1 MNGEEWILAFDTS
14 NYRTSV
20 CLINTKGELIGE
32 RRDLLDVEQGE
43 RGLQQSAA
51 LFQHVK
57 QLAPQME
64 SIFSTAFSRA
74 PHASPS
80 SKIVAVA
87 ASTAPRPVEGSYMP
101 VFLAGE
107 MLARSIAAV
116 LQVPF
121 YRTTHQEGH
130 IAAGEHT
137 APDKP
142 ENNRFLAVHL
152 SGGTSEL
159 LLCDRTEDG
168 YHIEKIGG
176 SRDLHAGQLI
186 DRVGVALG
194 LPFPA
199 GPHLEKLASRLSGQ
213 KSESSQ
219 EPVRVPSSI
228 NGLFFHLSGP
238 ETALLRMIEQKQTD
252 PAQIARAAEAVIA
265 NSLAK
270 ILRKAVAE
278 GYPCEILVVGG
289 VAANR
294 YIQERLR
301 ERLEHPAVGCRLYFC
316 PPAYSG
322 DNAYGVAMIGLKQ
335 WLNQPKNEH

>member
-1 MNGEEWILAFDTS
+1 MNGEKWILAFDTS

-20 CLINTKGELIGE
+20 CLINTKGELIAE
-32 RRDLLDVEQGE
+32 HKDLLDVEQGE
-43 RGLQQSAA
+43 RGLQQSRA

-64 SIFSTAFSRA
+64 SIFSAISSPDPLA
-74 PHASPS
+74 NPS
-80 SKIVAVA
+80 SNIVAVA
-87 ASTAPRPVEGSYMP
+87 ASVAPRPVEGSYMP

-107 MLARSIAAV
+107 LLARSIAAL

-137 APDKP
+137 APDQPKH
-142 ENNRFLAVHL
+142 NRFLAVHL

-159 LLCDRTEDG
+159 LLCDRTDGG

-199 GPHLEKLASRLSGQ
+199 GPHLEKLAQRVSAGEADSVA
-213 KSESSQ
+213 
-219 EPVRVPSSI
+219 EPVRVPSSTD
-228 NGLFFHLSGP
+228 GLFFHLSGP
-238 ETALLRMIEQKQTD
+238 ETALLKLIEQRQAD
-252 PAQIARAAEAVIA
+252 PTQIARATEAVIA

-270 ILRKAVAE
+270 VLRKAVE
-278 GYPCEILVVGG
+278 QGYPREILVVGG

-301 ERLEHPAVGCRLYFC
+301 ERLEHPAVGSHLYFC

-322 DNAYGVAMIGLKQ
+322 DNAYGVAIIGLKK
-335 WLNQPKNEH
+335 WLADPKNEH